1 MNFDTIYQ
9 QISQKYYSLLQI
21 QTQLT
26 HNKEQEQK
34 LITEIAQM
42 SQNIQLLDDALTVF
56 KTLQDK
62 LTQVHIDH
70 ITKLVNHALETVFN
84 DDLLQYAIHIET
96 NQQRN
101 NNTAQFYLQTTEQ
114 GITTE
119 TLLQNNGYGIQ
130 SLIGFTL
137 QIYFILQ
144 QKQAHILLLD
154 ESLTAISTDKLP
166 RLKKFIQEIAKQY
179 DFHFVLIA
187 HMESLFE
194 LADYT
199 YTVHNGKV
207 KLIKA
212 KEENANENQDV

>member
-1 MNFDTIYQ
+1 MEFESVYQ
-9 QISQKYYSLLQI
+9 RISQKYYSLQQI
-21 QTQLT
+21 QTQLQL
-26 HNKEQEQK
+26 NKEQEQK
-34 LITEIAQM
+34 LIQEIAQI
-42 SQNIQLLDDALTVF
+42 SQDIKLLDDALTIF
-56 KTLQDK
+56 KTLQEK

-84 DDLLQYAIHIET
+84 DDQLQYAIRIET

-101 NNTAQFYLQTTEQ
+101 NNTAQFYLLTTENN
-114 GITTE
+114 ITTE
-119 TLLQNNGYGIQ
+119 TLLQNNGFGIQ

-144 QKQAHILLLD
+144 QNQARLLLLD

-166 RLKKFIQEIAKQY
+166 RLKQFIQEIAKQY

-207 KLIKA
+207 KLIKS
-212 KEENANENQDV
+212 KEENNNGN

>member
-1 MNFDTIYQ
+1 MEFESVYQ
-9 QISQKYYSLLQI
+9 KISQKYYSLQQI
-21 QTQLT
+21 QTQFQL
-26 HNKEQEQK
+26 NKEQEQQ
-34 LITEIAQM
+34 LIQEIAQI
-42 SQNIQLLDDALTVF
+42 SQKIQLLDDALTIF

-84 DDLLQYAIHIET
+84 DDQLQYSIRIDT

-101 NNTAQFYLQTTEQ
+101 NNTAQFYLLTTENN
-114 GITTE
+114 ITTE
-119 TLLQNNGYGIQ
+119 TLLQNNGFGIQ

-144 QKQAHILLLD
+144 QNQAHLLLLD

-166 RLKKFIQEIAKQY
+166 RLKQFIHEISKQY

-207 KLIKA
+207 KLIQTQ
-212 KEENANENQDV
+212 KEASQNAN

>member
-1 MNFDTIYQ
+1 MEFDSIYQ
-9 QISQKYYSLLQI
+9 KVSQEYYSLQQI
-21 QTQLT
+21 KTQLDL
-26 HNKEQEQK
+26 NANQEQELIQK
-34 LITEIAQM
+34 LAQV
-42 SQNIQLLDDALTVF
+42 SQNIKLLDDALVIF

-62 LTQVHIDH
+62 LTKVHIDH
-70 ITKLVNHALETVFN
+70 ITKLTNHALETVFN
-84 DDLLQYAIHIET
+84 DEHIQYQIRIET

-101 NNTAQFYLQTTEQ
+101 NNTAQFYLLTTEDGQ
-114 GITTE
+114 TTE
-119 TLLQNNGYGIQ
+119 TLLQNNGFGIQ

-166 RLKKFIQEIAKQY
+166 RLKQFIKEISKQY

-199 YTVHNGKV
+199 YVVNNGKV
-207 KLIKA
+207 KEISA
-212 KEENANENQDV
+212 